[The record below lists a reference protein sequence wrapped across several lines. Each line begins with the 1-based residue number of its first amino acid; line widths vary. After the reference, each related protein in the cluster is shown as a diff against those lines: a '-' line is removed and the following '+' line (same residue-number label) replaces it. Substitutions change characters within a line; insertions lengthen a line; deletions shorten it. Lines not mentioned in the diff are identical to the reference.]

1 MSVRIAGIFSSY
13 HIKAIQLFALC
24 TIYLLIGSAIYPA
37 LAASNDNTFYNS
49 AEGSPAIAPSEVS
62 ALNVLAQ
69 SVAFANQHEPGAD
82 IDALMNSIQKNVTDE
97 NSNGTFLEINSLA
110 SDVSDIDMNLTKY
123 GPDSDGDGIP
133 DSVELILGTDINNT
147 DSDFDL
153 LNDLFEVSN
162 DLDPLEPDSNYDG
175 LADYF
180 EVHNVSSNDI
190 DGDGFVNAWDL
201 DNDNDGVIDA
211 LDISPFSKSSS
222 NKTFDFNISS
232 NGNPVYLNFQIR
244 PENEEHLKLISQ
256 SWDWPDDALSTM
268 KDLNGSKDDVTVTPM
283 LELTIPVDCRI
294 ISVENGE
301 SLQAPVNADEQ
312 NVTTG
317 NYSGEDY
324 QLWRLES
331 RDDGYYSIISSS
343 DSKYLEV
350 FNASTEDMAN
360 VTVGNYSGKE
370 HQLWK
375 LELDS
380 DGVYQ
385 ISTRHSGKC
394 LEIYSDINGT
404 TVVQNSSTGSDLQLW
419 ELELVGG
426 IASDTDAKEDY
437 GIVTTLGKAYVP
449 LSPVKDFGDT
459 VALNGRMF
467 YPQDSALETV
477 TQAQLTWMVS
487 GKTDRPKEVL
497 LEAYKGQYVSASGA
511 DSKLIAGSTSTS
523 GAENFEIVYLNNNEV
538 ALKSDSGK
546 YVYASDTGEHE
557 LIAGSNDIGS
567 SEIFELLDLENNQI
581 ALRASN
587 GLYVTAKNGGGST
600 LIASSDKRGDWETF
614 TLVTTEYESVSTT
627 LAQYH
632 ENFMLTGF
640 NVEENQGSDF
650 GLFFSDDKNRTFE
663 AGFVLSYAFLRD
675 QTSLMQ
681 MPEKLQNE
689 YNVTIDYETGSAS
702 HQDEALA
709 KITGEMTSDILS
721 SLPSGMILPVIGLF
735 EDDFRYQSMDELAE
749 GSYITGNSYD
759 IGLKDRPLITSK
771 SMKMTWYDTNTSE
784 SITTEEMLEETRQWG
799 LSRNLDVD
807 TLATFMNLMIAWET
821 GESTVTKI
829 GTVNTDFNF
838 PEGNDVLDA
847 IDSYGI
853 SAIDF
858 VCNLIIG
865 GAAVYSYLAF
875 VKLEPLAPIAGQTS
889 WKLMAAMTE
898 SVSEIRN
905 GFLGAVNRISSVLSV
920 IGWIVIGAIA
930 FYAFWSIASSE
941 GWSGYGIFVGT
952 MYALLMI
959 IYAVALAAIATIPVV
974 GWAIALLV
982 ALSDLIVG
990 WIFGKG
996 WSQMFFEWLIG
1007 LFLDVRVKT
1016 EVDLQMLDT
1025 SIKVED
1031 RTYNGLTEGDLIE
1044 LQSDFNG
1051 IVTSTPRGSLTN
1063 VRNSYIRPQYMCN
1076 PAQTLSINS
1085 STTEGT
1091 TNITSE
1097 EITQTVNLGFIPI
1110 TYTYT
1115 KWKKETDYHA
1125 YLWVEPV
1132 AAVNFPFKFWLR
1144 TDNNVY
1150 YDKCWWLFGWHCSE
1164 KSNSGTSDS
1173 DPSTLYFDV
1182 MPADIGDF
1190 VEWTSISSNDPDG
1203 DGVLYADELRNGTS
1217 YLRLDTDNDGL
1228 SDGYEIEY
1236 GTIPMNKDS
1245 DGDGL
1250 EDGLELRYG
1259 YDPLLWDT
1267 DGDRLSDFE
1276 EYHGWDIEFD
1286 FYDETFTQHV
1296 WSSPLVND
1304 TDDDGLA
1311 DFYEFLKGLNPR
1323 SKDTNGNG
1331 ISDLYDTN
1339 FTAKAYVSN
1348 VDMNGMGSNIKT
1360 DPQTNI
1366 TAVIDYT
1373 LIGKANSTNEPAK
1386 CWLFVSLDNSTLHEE
1401 IYNGTPAIGN
1411 ETYGSA
1417 ILNFTAPNS
1426 SDIYALRFYQTW
1438 NASVPAPAEDD
1449 REVIGIVDTS
1459 YYPAREGWVS
1469 SGADKD
1475 KDSLIDINEQIGW
1488 PVTITNSSGT
1498 YTIHVTSDPRYKD
1511 SDFDGLTD
1519 HEECYLGGNSS
1530 SNPLNSDTD
1539 NDGLNDFTEKSLNT
1553 SLTNYDTDGD
1563 GLDDSTEVFFASD
1576 PLLQDTDGEGLSDLV
1591 EFILSSNP
1599 LKADTDDD
1607 GLTDHEETLFNSN
1620 LLKPDSDDDGLFDS
1634 LEKDLM
1640 SDPLDP
1646 DTDNDGLSDGT
1657 EVYGPGTSPLLNDTD
1672 FDGLTDAEE
1681 LEKKT
1686 SPLSQDTDNDGYT
1699 DLQEICFATN
1709 PLMEDTD
1716 GDNINDSL
1724 DTDSLLSN
1732 VEGIT
1737 VVYDASEENEELLD
1751 ILNEYTN
1758 VTVYSAD
1765 EFLMNHSDETYV
1777 LLLGRPAKVNGTAG
1791 NISYDVL
1798 SRDLETLSNML
1809 ISDYDRMA
1817 VRYGVWNSTQTVV
1830 MLSQPYM
1837 YDYCRILNAFRSQ
1850 HVTTSSDSVL
1860 IEFMAPSDI
1869 FVIDSADVIK
1879 KTDSTVGIILD
1890 ANVKPWIKIRKPGSS
1905 AHVLA
1910 SGTGLASKEYEI
1922 GKYLDITVSE
1932 NVENATADII
1942 NGTLISI
1949 YYRFSE
1955 LDRNGDGDLTDKI
1968 DIDEDTLCMY
1978 YLNEDTGRWTKLS
1991 NAGVDTSNIEMYG
2004 ESYEGHVWARVSHLS
2019 SFALAG
2025 KQVIP
2030 EDDGAPLD
2038 SDGDGLPNIVEYRI
2052 GTDPFNPDTDG
2063 DGIKDSED
2071 DDPLVAFRSVQE
2083 DVEDTT
2089 VEGTLEESELH
2100 TDVQEIPMPE
2110 STSSPVNHAWLA
2122 VTGIIVL
2129 LACVIVILK
2138 RKE

>member
-1 MSVRIAGIFSSY
+1 MSVRIAGIYSSY
-13 HIKAIQLFALC
+13 HKKAIKLFALC
-24 TIYLLIGSAIYPA
+24 TIYLLIGSSIYPA
-37 LAASNDNTFYNS
+37 LATSNDNNFYNS
-49 AEGSPAIAPSEVS
+49 SEEKTSISPSEIS
-62 ALNVLAQ
+62 SLNALAQ
-69 SVAFANQHEPGAD
+69 SVAFANQHDPGVD
-82 IDALMNSIQKNVTDE
+82 IDTIIASIQNNIT
-97 NSNGTFLEINSLA
+97 NQNNNGTFQGIRALA
-110 SDVSDIDMNLTKY
+110 TDVSDIDMNLTKY

-147 DSDFDL
+147 DSDFDQL
-153 LNDLFEVSN
+153 DDLFEINN

-211 LDISPFSKSSS
+211 LDLSPFSRSSPNES
-222 NKTFDFNISS
+222 FEFNISS
-232 NGNPVYLNFQIR
+232 NGNPTYLNFQIR
-244 PENEEHLKLISQ
+244 PENEEHLKLLSQ
-256 SWDWPDDALSTM
+256 SWDWPDDSLATM
-268 KDLNGSKDDVTVTPM
+268 KDLNGSTEDVTVTPM

-301 SLQAPVNADEQ
+301 SLQAPTDAGKL

-324 QLWRLES
+324 QLWRLEL
-331 RDDGYYSIISSS
+331 RDDGYYRIISSNS
-343 DSKYLEV
+343 SKCLEV
-350 FNASTEDMAN
+350 FNASTEDIAN
-360 VTVGNYSGKE
+360 VTLGNYTGDE
-370 HQLWK
+370 YQLWK
-375 LELDS
+375 LELNS

-385 ISTRHSGKC
+385 IIARHSDKC
-394 LEIYSDINGT
+394 LEIHSDINGT

-419 ELELVGG
+419 EIELVGG
-426 IASDTDAKEDY
+426 IASDSDAKENY

-467 YPQDSALETV
+467 YPQDSSLETI

-487 GKTDRPKEVL
+487 GKTDRPKKVL
-497 LEAYKGQYVSASGA
+497 LKAFKDQYVSIDNT
-511 DSKLIAGSTSTS
+511 DSRLVAESTSVAS
-523 GAENFEIVYLNNNEV
+523 AETFEIVYLNNNKV
-538 ALKSDSGK
+538 ALKSSSGK
-546 YVYASDTGEHE
+546 YAYVSDTEEHK

-567 SEIFELLDLENNQI
+567 SVIFELLDLENNQI
-581 ALRASN
+581 ALKADN
-587 GLYVTAKNGGGST
+587 GLYVSAKNGGGST
-600 LIASSDKRGDWETF
+600 LIANSDKRGDWETF
-614 TLVTTEYESVSTT
+614 TLETSEYESVTTT

-640 NVEENQGSDF
+640 NVEENQRSDF
-650 GLFFSDDKNRTFE
+650 GLFYSDDKNRTFE
-663 AGFVLSYAFLRD
+663 AGFVFSYAYLRD
-675 QTSLMQ
+675 QTPLEQ

-689 YNVTIDYETGSAS
+689 YNVTIKYETGSAS

-721 SLPSGMILPVIGLF
+721 TLPSGMILPVIGLF
-735 EDDFRYQSMDELAE
+735 EDEFRYQSMDDMAV
-749 GSYITGNSYD
+749 GSYITGNSFD
-759 IGLKDRPLITSK
+759 IGLDSQPLITSK
-771 SMKMTWYDTNTSE
+771 SMKMTWYDTDTNE

-799 LSRNLDVD
+799 LSRNLDVE

-829 GTVNTDFNF
+829 GQVETDFNF

-865 GAAVYSYLAF
+865 GVAVYSYLTF

-905 GFLGAVNRISSVLSV
+905 GFLGAVNRISSVLSA
-920 IGWIVIGAIA
+920 IGWVVIGAIA

-952 MYALLMI
+952 MYAVLII
-959 IYAVALAAIATIPVV
+959 IYAVALAAIAAIPVV

-996 WSQMFFEWLIG
+996 WSQMFFEWFIG
-1007 LFLDVRVKT
+1007 LFLDVRIKT
-1016 EVDLQMLDT
+1016 EVDLKMLDT
-1025 SIKVED
+1025 AVNVVDYTE
-1031 RTYNGLTEGDLIE
+1031 NGLTAGDRIE
-1044 LQSDFNG
+1044 MESEFKG
-1051 IVTSTPRGSLTN
+1051 IVTRTSRGSYTN
-1063 VRNSYIRPQYMCN
+1063 LQNSYIRPNYQYSSEY
-1076 PAQTLSINS
+1076 TLAGSS
-1085 STTEGT
+1085 STTEGLT
-1091 TNITSE
+1091 TYLN
-1097 EITQTVNLGFIPI
+1097 N
-1110 TYTYT
+1110 YY
-1115 KWKKETDYHA
+1115 KKETEYATD
-1125 YLWVEPV
+1125 LWVEPD
-1132 AAVNFPFKFWLR
+1132 AAVNFPFKFWLS
-1144 TDNNVY
+1144 TDYRVY

-1182 MPADIGDF
+1182 MPADIDDF
-1190 VEWTSISSNDPDG
+1190 VEWTAISPNDPDG
-1203 DGVLYADELRNGTS
+1203 DGVLYTDELLNGTS

-1236 GTIPMNKDS
+1236 DTIPVNKDT

-1259 YDPLLWDT
+1259 YDPLVWDT
-1267 DGDRLSDFE
+1267 DGDKLSDFE

-1286 FYDETFTQHV
+1286 FYDETFAQHV
-1296 WSSPLVND
+1296 WSSPLIND
-1304 TDDDGLA
+1304 TDDDGLT

-1360 DPQTNI
+1360 DPEMNI

-1373 LIGKANSTNEPAK
+1373 LIGKVNSTNEPAR
-1386 CWLFVSLDNSTLHEE
+1386 CWLFVSLDNSTLCEE

-1417 ILNFTAPNS
+1417 TLNFTAPNS
-1426 SDIYALRFYQTW
+1426 TDIFALRFYQTW
-1438 NASVPAPAEDD
+1438 NTSMPAPAEDD
-1449 REVIGIVDTS
+1449 REIIGIVDTS
-1459 YYPAREGWVS
+1459 YYPAREEWVN

-1475 KDSLIDINEQIGW
+1475 KDSLIDENEQIGW
-1488 PVTITNSSGT
+1488 SVTITNSSGT

-1519 HEECYLGGNSS
+1519 HEECYLDENSS
-1530 SNPLNSDTD
+1530 SNPRNSDTD
-1539 NDGLNDFTEKSLNT
+1539 NDGLNDFTERSLNT
-1553 SLTNYDTDGD
+1553 SLINYDTDGD
-1563 GLDDSTEVFFASD
+1563 GLDDSTEVFFGSD
-1576 PLLQDTDGEGLSDLV
+1576 PLVQDTDGEGLNDLA
-1591 EFILSSNP
+1591 EFVLSSNP
-1599 LKADTDDD
+1599 LKKDTDDD
-1607 GLTDHEETLFNSN
+1607 NLTDYEEVLFNSN
-1620 LLKPDSDDDGLFDS
+1620 PLKPDSDDDGLFDS
-1634 LEKDLM
+1634 LEKSFT

-1646 DTDNDGLSDGT
+1646 DTDDDGLSDGT
-1657 EVYGPGTSPLLNDTD
+1657 EVYGSGTSPLLNDTD
-1672 FDGLTDAEE
+1672 FDGLRDNEE
-1681 LEKKT
+1681 LEMKT
-1686 SPLSQDTDNDGYT
+1686 NPLSADTDNDGYT
-1699 DLQEICFATN
+1699 DLQEINFATN
-1709 PLMEDTD
+1709 PLKEDTD
-1716 GDNINDSL
+1716 GDNINDSF
-1724 DTDSLLSN
+1724 DTDSVLAN
-1732 VEGIT
+1732 VRNIT
-1737 VVYDASEENEELLD
+1737 VVYDASEDNEELLD
-1751 ILNEYTN
+1751 TLSRYTN
-1758 VTVYSAD
+1758 ITVYSAD

-1777 LLLGRPAKVNGTAG
+1777 LLLGRPENVNGTAG
-1791 NISYDVL
+1791 NISYNVL
-1798 SRDLETLSNML
+1798 SNDEDTLSRML
-1809 ISDYDRMA
+1809 ASDYDRMA

-1830 MLSQPYM
+1830 VLSQPYM
-1837 YDYCRILNAFRSQ
+1837 YDYCGILHTFRSQ
-1850 HVTTSSDSVL
+1850 RVTTSSDSVL
-1860 IEFMAPSDI
+1860 IEFMAPSNI
-1869 FVIDSADVIK
+1869 FVIDSADLVK
-1879 KTDSTVGIILD
+1879 RTDSTVGMVLD
-1890 ANVKPWIKIRKPGSS
+1890 ANVTPWIKIRKSGSS
-1905 AHVLA
+1905 VRTLT
-1910 SGTGLASKEYEI
+1910 SGTGLASNEYAI
-1922 GKYLDITVSE
+1922 GKDLDIMVSE

-1949 YYRFSE
+1949 YYRFNE
-1955 LDRNGDGDLTDKI
+1955 LDRNRDGDLTDRT
-1968 DIDEDTLCMY
+1968 DINENTLCIY
-1978 YLNEDTGRWTKLS
+1978 YLDENTGRWTKLS
-1991 NAGVDTSNIEMYG
+1991 NAGVDTSNVEMYG
-2004 ESYEGHVWARVSHLS
+2004 EVYEGHVWARVSHLS

-2025 KQVIP
+2025 KQVTP

-2038 SDGDGLPNIVEYRI
+2038 SDRDGLPNVVEYRI

-2063 DGIKDSED
+2063 DGIIDSKDDE
-2071 DDPLVAFRSVQE
+2071 PLVAFRSVQE
-2083 DVEDTT
+2083 NADDT
-2089 VEGTLEESELH
+2089 VIEVSAEESELH
-2100 TDVQEIPMPE
+2100 TDIQEIPVPE
-2110 STSSPVNHAWLA
+2110 STVPVNYIWFA
-2122 VTGIIVL
+2122 VAGIIVL
-2129 LACVIVILK
+2129 LACVIVVLK
-2138 RKE
+2138 RKK